1 MKRFITNEEGRV
13 IDVDLYFDKKYKG
26 YIMSVT
32 SVKLEDHNGY
42 ITRSYCPADS
52 YKVLI
57 YQPTSGRQSKSA
69 LASAERIMETIY
81 RPYAEKVANENGL
94 TIVE

>member
-26 YIMSVT
+26 YIMEVIPT
-32 SVKLEDHNGY
+32 KLENHNGY
-42 ITRSYCPADS
+42 ITKSYCPSDI

-57 YQPTSGRQSKSA
+57 YQPVSGRQSKSA
-69 LASAERIMETIY
+69 LASAEHIMETIY
-81 RPYAEKVANENGL
+81 RPYAEKVAGQNGL